1 MPWKMSKNWNEL
13 KVKKS
18 KTYRDQTTLP
28 SARATIMP
36 SNLRAY
42 SCYELVGFGGKP
54 VRFQSGWYDFK
65 PGSNQLPL
73 REANTSAD
81 LCLQVLSSWSAYQ
94 IGKWIPERLNQV
106 VVQLPDAWNLILP
119 LVSTSTRA
127 TDCFRFMLKVKRSR
141 GRHSAGRTA
150 TTVPFAP
157 FFTMPWI
164 TQMPSTKT
172 LVNQR
177 YPKQPSNTQRHTA
190 DWVKCVVEKVYQSKI
205 VDRLCPCLWG
215 SWFISSLIIN
225 KLMIHVHMSSGKLN
239 RFDKGRNMG
248 NWNTTIRQGGLT
260 GLALAACHYQR
271 RIWPVHLMRPE
282 ENSVFA
288 NLICWYVQSASKL
301 HTTANFE
308 CLCWVVTPSHYH
320 PAIYICFL

>member
-1 MPWKMSKNWNEL
+1 MDENHRARCVPTWTKARKLNKTTYLWTGVRLFRWIHDHSVCFCGASCTRGVSSKHVDKSWRSWSYPGNNKINGYWITHRLVVHSCFTQAFVLNDYRCQPKCLPGLITSLNRAGHLSYWPTVWSTGINAMEDVKEM

-18 KTYRDQTTLP
+18 NTYRDQTTSP
-28 SARATIMP
+28 PARATIMP
-36 SNLRAY
+36 SNLRAH

-54 VRFQSGWYDFK
+54 VRFQSGWYEFK
-65 PGSNQLPL
+65 PASNQLP
-73 REANTSAD
+73 AD
-81 LCLQVLSSWSAYQ
+81 LCLQVLSMSWSANQ

-177 YPKQPSNTQRHTA
+177 YPKQPATHRDTLQ
-190 DWVKCVVEKVYQSKI
+190 I
-205 VDRLCPCLWG
+205 
-215 SWFISSLIIN
+215 
-225 KLMIHVHMSSGKLN
+225 
-239 RFDKGRNMG
+239 GRN
-248 NWNTTIRQGGLT
+248 
-260 GLALAACHYQR
+260 
-271 RIWPVHLMRPE
+271 V
-282 ENSVFA
+282 
-288 NLICWYVQSASKL
+288 
-301 HTTANFE
+301 
-308 CLCWVVTPSHYH
+308 
-320 PAIYICFL
+320 

>member
-1 MPWKMSKNWNEL
+1 MEDVKEM

-18 KTYRDQTTLP
+18 NTYRDQTTSP
-28 SARATIMP
+28 PARATIMP
-36 SNLRAY
+36 SNLRAH

-54 VRFQSGWYDFK
+54 VRFQSGWYEFK
-65 PGSNQLPL
+65 PASNQLP
-73 REANTSAD
+73 AD
-81 LCLQVLSSWSAYQ
+81 LCLQVLSMSWSANQ

-177 YPKQPSNTQRHTA
+177 YPKQPATHRDTLQ
-190 DWVKCVVEKVYQSKI
+190 I
-205 VDRLCPCLWG
+205 
-215 SWFISSLIIN
+215 
-225 KLMIHVHMSSGKLN
+225 
-239 RFDKGRNMG
+239 GRN
-248 NWNTTIRQGGLT
+248 
-260 GLALAACHYQR
+260 
-271 RIWPVHLMRPE
+271 V
-282 ENSVFA
+282 
-288 NLICWYVQSASKL
+288 
-301 HTTANFE
+301 
-308 CLCWVVTPSHYH
+308 
-320 PAIYICFL
+320 